1 MSAGMNRRHFLKH
14 MAAAS
19 AMAVPGAQFWQ
30 GLQAAAPKLKKNS
43 KSLIVLWMGGG
54 PSHMDLWDLKPGE
67 QTGGEFKTLKTPVSG
82 IEISEILPTV
92 ASQFKHLSIVRSLVT
107 NEGSHER
114 GTTLMNTGRQP
125 SPVVQ
130 YPAIGATASS
140 LLTAKDL
147 ALPGFI
153 GVGGTAQRIGPGFL
167 GMNYAPFTVQNAG
180 QPPQNI
186 KSPGSLGNADET
198 NERLRRRQRLF
209 YTVEDTFNKS
219 AFPHL
224 KSNNPNREKAEAEEA
239 AMREAA
245 GSAAQAHAAIYKKGF
260 DLTIS
265 PLRTVFEVNKEP
277 AKVIEAYGGTRNG
290 FGMGCL
296 LARRLVEQGVTCV
309 EVDLGGW
316 DNHGNIFNTLKTG
329 NGPRLDKGMGQLVKD
344 LVERGRWKDTVVV
357 WMGEFG
363 RTPRINQNA
372 GRDHW
377 ARCWSVV
384 VGGGAIQGGQVF
396 GATSK
401 DGMDVKGDE
410 RASIGDLFATLFKG
424 LGLDPASKV
433 RDNLG
438 RPLEIADGKPLKGL
452 V

>member
-1 MSAGMNRRHFLKH
+1 MSYTKRGTPMQADMNRRHFLKH
-14 MAAAS
+14 VAAAS
-19 AMAVPGAQFWQ
+19 ALAVPGMQFWQ
-30 GLQAAAPKLKKNS
+30 DLQAVAPKLKKNN
-43 KSLIVLWMGGG
+43 KSLIILWMGGG

-67 QTGGEFKTLKTPVSG
+67 QTAGEFKPLKTSVSG
-82 IEISEILPTV
+82 IEISELLPTV
-92 ASQFKHLSIVRSLVT
+92 AGQFKHLSIVRSLVT

-114 GTTLMNTGRQP
+114 GTVLMNTGRQP
-125 SPVVQ
+125 NPVVQ
-130 YPAIGATASS
+130 YPALGATASS
-140 LLTAKDL
+140 LLTPKDL
-147 ALPGFI
+147 PLPGFI
-153 GVGGTAQRIGPGFL
+153 GIGGTAQRIGAGFL
-167 GMNYAPFTVQNAG
+167 GMMFAPFTVQNAG

-186 KSPGSLGNADET
+186 KAPGNLGKGEEVT
-198 NERLRRRQRLF
+198 ERLRRRQRLF
-209 YTVEDTFNKS
+209 YTIEDNFAES

-224 KSNNPNREKAEAEEA
+224 KTPAD
-239 AMREAA
+239 REAA
-245 GSAAQAHAAIYKKGF
+245 GSAAQAHEAVYKKAF

-265 PLRTVFEVNKEP
+265 PLRTVFDVNKEP
-277 AKVIEAYGGTRNG
+277 AKVLESYGGTRNG

-296 LARRLVEQGVTCV
+296 LARKLVEQGVTCV

-316 DNHGNIFNTLKTG
+316 DNHGNIFNTLKNG
-329 NGPRLDKGMGQLVKD
+329 NGPRLDKGMGALVKD
-344 LVERGRWKDTVVV
+344 LVDRGLWKNTVVL

-384 VGGGAIQGGQVF
+384 LGGGAIKGGQVF

-401 DGMDVKGDE
+401 DGMDVAQSSPK
-410 RASIGDLFATLFKG
+410 ASIGSLFATVFKG
-424 LGLDPASKV
+424 LGVDPGTKV

-438 RPLEIADGKPLKGL
+438 RPLEIADGSPLKGL